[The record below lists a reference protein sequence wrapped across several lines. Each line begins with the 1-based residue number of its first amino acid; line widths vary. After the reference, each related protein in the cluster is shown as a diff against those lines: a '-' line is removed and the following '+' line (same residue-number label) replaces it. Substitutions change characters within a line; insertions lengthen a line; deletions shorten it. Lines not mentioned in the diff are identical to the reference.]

1 MLGRRFLVVVAA
13 AGAAFGVAA
22 AVHASI
28 PDSNGVIHACYNTS
42 LAHGSP
48 VGALRVVDTAGVNG
62 RCASWEKALSWSGRG
77 ATGTTGP
84 VGSTGPT
91 GPTGPSGS
99 RGPTG
104 AGATG
109 RAGSTGPTGATGPS
123 GARGPTGTGSTG
135 AQGPTGSTGATGRT
149 GATGA
154 TGPAGAG
161 ALLVGNSGGNLANNL
176 FVAFGT
182 LESQFDH
189 AAQVVQTGTLHDL
202 TVVLTA
208 PPGPGDAR
216 TFAVYVNGIPTLLS
230 CTLADSSTQCID
242 TVDTVSVNTFDRVAV
257 LQTQIGPVGPAVG
270 AWSLR
275 LS

>member
-22 AVHASI
+22 AVQASI

-62 RCASWEKALSWSGRG
+62 RCASWEKALSWSGLG

-99 RGPTG
+99 
-104 AGATG
+104 
-109 RAGSTGPTGATGPS
+109 
-123 GARGPTGTGSTG
+123 RGPTGTGSTG

-189 AAQVVQTGTLHDL
+189 AAQVVQTGILHDF

-257 LQTQIGPVGPAVG
+257 LQTQIGPAGPAVG